1 MENLYFNKFV
11 CMKKN
16 LKDRFLSGKK
26 FIMSRSN
33 DYEFNGKETKIIT
46 EEWLDEEVG
55 SPFFIQNIDG
65 IVELF
70 LIPEDSNIFVNK
82 DFLDVTHNPVFLVDN
97 ILSGSVVQT
106 NTYIEGADG
115 TGKTTAVNGLASRGV
130 MTTDRCVQHI
140 TKVMNQD
147 DRGLIVNSVQSFLE
161 ANPTSKVIFLYVS
174 DREEHYK
181 RIFSREMISAYDRTA
196 FDLQE
201 KYLYAYDKL
210 KHFKNLYLVD
220 TYNKSPEQV
229 QYECEKIA
237 LSEAKNQEQEECQE
251 NPVK

>member
-1 MENLYFNKFV
+1 
-11 CMKKN
+11 
-16 LKDRFLSGKK
+16 
-26 FIMSRSN
+26 
-33 DYEFNGKETKIIT
+33 
-46 EEWLDEEVG
+46 LDEEVG

-65 IVELF
+65 VVELF
-70 LIPEDSNIFVNK
+70 LIPEGSNIFVNK
-82 DFLDVTHNPVFLVDN
+82 DFLDVTNNPVFLVDN
-97 ILSGSVVQT
+97 ILSGSVVLT

-147 DRGLIVNSVQSFLE
+147 DKKIIVDSVQSFLE
-161 ANPTSKVIFLYVS
+161 SNPSAKVIFLYVS

-181 RIFSREMISAYDRTA
+181 RIFSREMISDYDRTA

-201 KYLYAYDKL
+201 KYLYTYNRL

-220 TYNKSPEQV
+220 TYNKSPEKV
-229 QYECEKIA
+229 QCECERIA
-237 LSEAKNQEQEECQE
+237 LGKNMEQEQDESQ
-251 NPVK
+251 K